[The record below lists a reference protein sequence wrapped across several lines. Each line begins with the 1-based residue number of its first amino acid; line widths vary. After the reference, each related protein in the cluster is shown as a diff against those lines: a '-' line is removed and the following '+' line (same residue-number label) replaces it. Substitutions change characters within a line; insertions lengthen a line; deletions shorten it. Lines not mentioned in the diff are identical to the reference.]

1 MKTFISEKSFRRNRI
16 KVYSLFDL
24 KSKIKSIK
32 DSKLSYCSSIK
43 ETVIYSYDITR
54 NEYKSLKDIGIK
66 ELNLSF
72 NDYFGFK

>member
-24 KSKIKSIK
+24 KSKIKSVK
-32 DSKLSYCSSIK
+32 DSKLSYCNSIK
-43 ETVIYSYDITR
+43 GVIIYSYDVTR
-54 NEYKSLKDIGIK
+54 NEYKYLKEIGMK

-72 NDYFGFK
+72 NEYFGF